1 LQKISNNSFDLVLA
15 DIKMPGMDGLELLQ
29 IIKKDYPQLT
39 VVMMT
44 AFAQIDMAV
53 KAMRSGAYDFITKPF
68 EHDALVLRWKRPL
81 SAAGCCWKIGG
92 LQNSCRDNYIF
103 EQMVGKAR
111 PCNGSSKPS
120 RWWPKPTT
128 PC

>member
-1 LQKISNNSFDLVLA
+1 
-15 DIKMPGMDGLELLQ
+15 MDGLELLQ

-53 KAMRSGAYDFITKPF
+53 KAMRGGAYDFITKPF
-68 EHDALVLRWKRPL
+68 EHDALVLRLEKAIERSRL
-81 SAAGCCWKIGG
+81 
-92 LQNSCRDNYIF
+92 LLENRRLLHSCRDNYIF

-111 PCNGSSKPS
+111 PCNG
-120 RWWPKPTT
+120 
-128 PC
+128 C